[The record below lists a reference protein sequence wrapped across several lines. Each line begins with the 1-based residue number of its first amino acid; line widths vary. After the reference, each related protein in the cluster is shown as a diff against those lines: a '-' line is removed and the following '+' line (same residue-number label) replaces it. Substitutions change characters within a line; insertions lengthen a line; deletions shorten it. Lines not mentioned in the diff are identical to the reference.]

1 MWTVPPSP
9 LTNRRAKATQ
19 ESGAAAGDALS
30 PRSGNLL
37 LLLLRLPSRPLL
49 IHSPPLSVA
58 MRRFHIT
65 IHNGNTARYISFAA
79 ILGAWEDRK
88 ARGRR
93 RARDRKTV
101 ALLPSTT

>member
-9 LTNRRAKATQ
+9 LTYRRAKATQ
-19 ESGAAAGDALS
+19 ESGAADGDALS
-30 PRSGNLL
+30 PRLGN

-49 IHSPPLSVA
+49 IRSPPLSVA

-65 IHNGNTARYISFAA
+65 IHNGNTACYISFAA

-93 RARDRKTV
+93 RARDRRAV
-101 ALLPSTT
+101 GRLPSTTG

>member
-19 ESGAAAGDALS
+19 ESRAADGDALS
-30 PRSGNLL
+30 PRLGN

-49 IHSPPLSVA
+49 IRSPPLSVA
-58 MRRFHIT
+58 IRRFYIT
-65 IHNGNTARYISFAA
+65 IHNGNTARCISFAA
-79 ILGAWEDRK
+79 ILGAWEGRK

-101 ALLPSTT
+101 ALLPSTTG